1 MSIRSFAFAAILAAG
16 MAQSALAQSGATY
29 VDSRCNI
36 FGYGVS
42 TPAPSGGGGG
52 MLAVVIPL
60 APGSGRTATFGAG
73 GSAWWAN
80 SAGSNGP
87 DGGTMVSAS
96 NINAVGP
103 ISGFAAP
110 RCGELVG
117 LFLAGDPTGM
127 PAPAN
132 MSYPDAASLMAASF
146 SPQVQQVFFIGD
158 GLTGTG
164 SGSQQVFSIPDGA
177 TTLVLGIADAFGFA
191 GNAGWYDDNTGG
203 YEVGYNVVPTP
214 GSIALAGI
222 GGLLVARR
230 RR

>member
-1 MSIRSFAFAAILAAG
+1 MSLRSFAFAAILAAG
-16 MAQSALAQSGATY
+16 VAQSALAQAGSTF
-29 VDSRCNI
+29 VDAKCNI

-60 APGSGRTATFGAG
+60 TPGTGRTATFGAG

-87 DGGTMVSAS
+87 DGGLMVSAS
-96 NINAVGP
+96 NINPVGP

-117 LFLAGDPTGM
+117 LFLEGDPTGLA
-127 PAPAN
+127 APAN
-132 MSYPDAASLMAASF
+132 MAYPDLDSLMADSF
-146 SPQVQQVFFIGD
+146 SPGDRQVFFIGD
-158 GLTGTG
+158 GYTGAGTG
-164 SGSQQVFSIPDGA
+164 AQQIFNIPDGA
-177 TTLVLGIADAFGFA
+177 TTLVLGIADAYSFA

-203 YEVGYNVVPTP
+203 YQVRYDVVPTP
-214 GSIALAGI
+214 GAIALAGL
-222 GGLLVARR
+222 GGMMMARR